1 MVNKTHTIAR
11 AIGQSARKQQIY
23 SAGRKVHT
31 DSCIVKTSKP
41 RKSKP
46 KKKEIAGL
54 KDRVESIEG
63 SEVPENIINTLGQA
77 YIQPVTEFAMDTAAV
92 PKQGFQGA

>member
-11 AIGQSARKQQIY
+11 AIGLSPRKQEIY
-23 SAGRKVHT
+23 AAGRAAHT
-31 DSCIVKTSKP
+31 AECIIKTSKP

-54 KDRVESIEG
+54 KDRAESIEG
-63 SEVPENIINTLGQA
+63 SEVVETIINTLGEA
-77 YIQPVTEFAMDTAAV
+77 YIENKAEVSMQHLFN
-92 PKQGFQGA
+92 GA